1 MGHIPTKDVNAVLV
15 RAEKQFA
22 MMNTC
27 EKSAEELYYAKS
39 AAGEDYKTNRK
50 KKLPRHRALKQSRCP
65 EDWMGE
71 VIVEYPV
78 VFPSSNTTRYGSST
92 R

>member
-1 MGHIPTKDVNAVLV
+1 MEHIPRKDVNTVHV
-15 RAEKQFA
+15 RAEKQFS

-27 EKSAEELYYAKS
+27 EKSAEELY
-39 AAGEDYKTNRK
+39 YKTNRK
-50 KKLPRHRALKQSRCP
+50 KKLPRHRALKPSRCP

-78 VFPSSNTTRYGSST
+78 VFPGANPTRYGSST